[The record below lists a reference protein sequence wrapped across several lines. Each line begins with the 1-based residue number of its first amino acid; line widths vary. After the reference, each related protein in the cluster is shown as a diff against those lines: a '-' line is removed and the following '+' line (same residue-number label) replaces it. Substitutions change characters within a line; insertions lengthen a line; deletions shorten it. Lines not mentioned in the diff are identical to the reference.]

1 MFVDYNQHSHAR
13 HSGSDYHHIA
23 SQAPHMN
30 QASEVSVLQGV
41 LDDFD
46 MAMFAGDYAKKYQEN
61 LAKWENCTM
70 AEWEAHG
77 AGEQTVAI
85 LSHYHA
91 QRLLV
96 LNQKFVDLIDMV
108 SRGVFGTCSVPLTS
122 SPQVKDHMQC
132 VNYVRAYRIGC

>member
-1 MFVDYNQHSHAR
+1 
-13 HSGSDYHHIA
+13 
-23 SQAPHMN
+23 MN

-41 LDDFD
+41 FDDFD

-91 QRLLV
+91 QRFVV

-108 SRGVFGTCSVPLTS
+108 SCGVLGAVAIELTS
-122 SPQVKDHMQC
+122 SCRSKITC
-132 VNYVRAYRIGC
+132 SA